1 MPDADTPRKP
11 PSPSR
16 SRRMTVILALVVA
29 AAAAG
34 GHAVWGDSETDGP
47 VYRVAEVARGDIES
61 VVSSSG
67 SLRPVVT
74 VQVGSQV
81 SGKISEL
88 LADFNS
94 PVTAGQ
100 VIGRIDPAGF
110 EAKVRQSEADLQV
123 AQANVSMQE
132 ASLLA
137 MQSDV
142 AAARSNL
149 KDAEQDFD
157 RKKQLLARRAVSQSV
172 VDKGL
177 AVKEQAAARLD
188 GSLARLKMQEAQVEH
203 ARASVERSS
212 AELRQ
217 RELDLD
223 YTVIRSPVDG
233 VVISRDVDVGQTVA
247 ASLQA
252 PTLFTI
258 AQDLSRMQVEVS
270 VDEADIGRVAVGQDV
285 VFTVDAFPRRE
296 YKGSVTQIRKAPTE
310 ISNVVTYTVI
320 VGTRNPDLSLL
331 PGMTANVSMVV
342 GKRENVL
349 TVQNSALRFRPLD
362 AELRRAGGAR
372 IANRKGEGRPAKLWV
387 LNGADE
393 LEPIDVRIG
402 LSDGAATELLTGDIA
417 EGQRVAVGQ
426 ESAGETR
433 KRFRR
438 FGF

>member
-1 MPDADTPRKP
+1 MPDAVPSRKP
-11 PSPSR
+11 PSPGR
-16 SRRMTVILALVVA
+16 SRRTPVILALAVVA
-29 AAAAG
+29 ASAG
-34 GHAVWGDSETDGP
+34 GFAIWSGSEADGP
-47 VYRVAEVARGDIES
+47 IYRVAEVSRGDIES

-94 PVTAGQ
+94 PVKAGQ

-110 EAKVRQSEADLQV
+110 EAKVRQSQADLQV
-123 AQANVSMQE
+123 ARANVSMQE
-132 ASLLA
+132 ASRLA

-149 KDAEQDFD
+149 RDAEQDFD

-177 AVKEQAAARLD
+177 AVKEQAVARLD
-188 GSLARLKMQEAQVEH
+188 GAQARLKMQDAQVAH
-203 ARASVERSS
+203 ARASVERSE

-217 RELDLD
+217 RELDLG

-296 YKGSVTQIRKAPTE
+296 YDGSVTQIRKAPTE

-331 PGMTANVSMVV
+331 PGMTANVSVVV

-349 TVQNSALRFRPLD
+349 TVRNSALRFRPLD
-362 AELRRAGGAR
+362 ADLRRAGGALD
-372 IANRKGEGRPAKLWV
+372 ANRNAEGRPAKLWV

-393 LEPIDVRIG
+393 IEPIPVRIG
-402 LSDGAATELLTGDIA
+402 LSDGTATELLTGDIA
-417 EGQRVAVGQ
+417 EGQRVAIGQ
-426 ESAGETR
+426 ESAAETR